1 VLPAATLMFGV
12 TRKVLPL
19 LATSKMV
26 FDVTRRGGTLLV
38 TSLCLQTL
46 GINQYNKIIKNM
58 PIMDGHN
65 SPPPLVVHPSTGM
78 VVFSAS
84 PAVVWGGG

>member
-1 VLPAATLMFGV
+1 MDGPVLLAATLMFGV

-38 TSLCLQTL
+38 TLLCLQTL
-46 GINQYNKIIKNM
+46 GINQYNKII
-58 PIMDGHN
+58 
-65 SPPPLVVHPSTGM
+65 
-78 VVFSAS
+78 
-84 PAVVWGGG
+84 